1 MAEPRHSSSNGSS
14 SGHKRRDTPAVC
26 DAASTPMK
34 KIKLEEEAPP
44 MADPNTIEAVR
55 GRNKAL
61 ALDLLEKNRRIA
73 FLTQKCEAL
82 YRRRVVTD
90 SAFRCMRRQWLQLVN
105 DAQSFTTALGEAPD
119 APSGSEWQQLM
130 AQFETLG
137 EWRMPLDAVTLELPE
152 WFAAVK
158 KHNDGD
164 DGDDAKDESK
174 KTKTTESESA
184 GADDEDHELAALTE
198 PHEKELESELQTH
211 RRMSTDILK
220 RLVTALSSAST
231 SSATRSSTSAA
242 QILAEKQ
249 AAVSEMTELKD
260 TLSAY
265 KHKIR
270 ELESDLE
277 AKETERHQV
286 CRDYDR
292 LCEFVE
298 RHRIST
304 TDSAKSATCLTANGA
319 SDDSAVGEN
328 PDRRDEQAKAP
339 SRTGDKR
346 VTLLDAA
353 DRPSASSDRERK
365 KLLEDISILVQKLQ
379 QERTTVQSLRKEMER
394 FRAADQAWHNEEAQ
408 LRGEYDEK
416 VARLTDE
423 NTHLSEELSKLRHKA
438 TSMEEH
444 VHDKWKKKLDKLQEE
459 LLGARAQIDEY
470 TTKNV
475 ALRDKLAGYTVFR
488 DQLSDLKSQ
497 HEALKRER
505 DNLKSKVERET
516 ARTERTQRAADSHEL
531 STLRGTIT
539 RLQQQ
544 NEEAKRLLSELEGSI
559 TASASDQLKLSL
571 QREQHARREVDSLR
585 AELADLTSKLNDSA
599 VKREELEATR
609 DAFKEENDALIS
621 EIEALGKEVSSV
633 RHSKKKV
640 LQQLEEKRASLKKTQ
655 GQLAKESD
663 AKSHFFDEL
672 SAARL
677 QVASLGQVHTQQ
689 KATLEAAKQALAA
702 REAEVESLTRY
713 LKQLEADRDV
723 VVGEKLKVERDA
735 EITKHLYSKLEA
747 SQKQQLLHDRKRGPC
762 EHCERLQKKEAEFDK
777 AIAASR
783 SAASSTAASS
793 NGLTNV
799 ERLELQDL
807 QKQLKCSVCQDRHK
821 GVIIAKCFHMF
832 CKECVESNLKS
843 RNRKCPTCKKMFGQD
858 DVKNPNMAPRGAR
871 PNVLKRKRDLAGH
884 GPKGTA
890 ANKKLYALADPTL
903 VLGDGDFSF
912 SRGLA
917 THRGGGRNL
926 VATSF
931 DSERTVKS
939 KYSNA
944 AECIQAVVQAGGHVL
959 HDVDATRLHAM
970 PRRLP
975 NGARTPAHFQYIVFN
990 FPHTGQQRVHLNRV
1004 LLRDFFES
1012 ARSRLLQR
1020 GEAHVTLKNRPPYS
1034 NWQVEDQ
1041 AKAAGFVLKER
1052 RRFEAK
1058 HFPGYEHRTTDPQA
1072 KAFEAE
1078 LCTTYVFIVN
1088 RSKFPFVPASA
1099 LDVEEEEEEEEKTDA
1114 HDTDAIASPQR
1125 DATGESSEVTT
1136 SRKKNRKHKRRKT
1149 SPAGGSERCA
1159 EPDDAAIEEEAA
1171 TLVTALWR
1179 PLHRRTWS

>member
-1 MAEPRHSSSNGSS
+1 MAEPRHLSSNGSS

-105 DAQSFTTALGEAPD
+105 DAQSFTTALGEAAD

-249 AAVSEMTELKD
+249 AAVSEMAELKD
-260 TLSAY
+260 TLS
-265 KHKIR
+265 
-270 ELESDLE
+270 
-277 AKETERHQV
+277 
-286 CRDYDR
+286 
-292 LCEFVE
+292 
-298 RHRIST
+298 
-304 TDSAKSATCLTANGA
+304 
-319 SDDSAVGEN
+319 
-328 PDRRDEQAKAP
+328 
-339 SRTGDKR
+339 
-346 VTLLDAA
+346 
-353 DRPSASSDRERK
+353 
-365 KLLEDISILVQKLQ
+365 
-379 QERTTVQSLRKEMER
+379 
-394 FRAADQAWHNEEAQ
+394 AWHNEEAQ

-488 DQLSDLKSQ
+488 DQ
-497 HEALKRER
+497 
-505 DNLKSKVERET
+505 
-516 ARTERTQRAADSHEL
+516 
-531 STLRGTIT
+531 
-539 RLQQQ
+539 
-544 NEEAKRLLSELEGSI
+544 
-559 TASASDQLKLSL
+559 
-571 QREQHARREVDSLR
+571 
-585 AELADLTSKLNDSA
+585 LNDSA

-723 VVGEKLKVERDA
+723 VAGEKLKVERDA

-871 PNVLKRKRDLAGH
+871 PNVLKRKRDLASH
-884 GPKGTA
+884 GPKGA
-890 ANKKLYALADPTL
+890 VANKKLYALADPTL

-931 DSERTVKS
+931 DSERTVRS

-944 AECIQAVVQAGGHVL
+944 TECIQAVVQAGGHVLHDAVVQAGGHVL

-975 NGARTPAHFQYIVFN
+975 NGARTPSHFQYIVFN

-1099 LDVEEEEEEEEKTDA
+1099 LDVEEEEEKTDA
-1114 HDTDAIASPQR
+1114 HDADAIASLQR
-1125 DATGESSEVTT
+1125 DATSESSEVTT